1 MNEVL
6 IKKYEKLI
14 DNLNLEKVVLASAI
28 ENNNIITLNIM
39 GGLRG
44 KGTWTLYIKQLETII
59 KKFDNSY
66 VISLDY
72 DEEIDI
78 WNLILGIK

>member
-1 MNEVL
+1 MNEIL

-14 DNLNLEKVVLASAI
+14 DNLNLEKVVLASAL

-39 GGLRG
+39 GGLHG